1 MWRAITVILFLFSI
15 GCSSPMYERLSQSIQ
30 IGITIKE
37 TTEKVRFVELTREK
51 AYEFFVPK
59 GSTNSPIRMQADG
72 LYCAMD
78 ENWFTNNVLVEYN
91 QFLTQ
96 LQLENRYSYEKND
109 CDDYA
114 RSFTFFCR
122 LKSLRIP
129 DIKYS
134 MPVADIFYHVNGS
147 QLINH
152 AINAVIVLTKDGKLK
167 IIYIE
172 PQTPAKLLE
181 SSYTNITKN
190 IYYLAM

>member
-1 MWRAITVILFLFSI
+1 
-15 GCSSPMYERLSQSIQ
+15 
-30 IGITIKE
+30 
-37 TTEKVRFVELTREK
+37 
-51 AYEFFVPK
+51 
-59 GSTNSPIRMQADG
+59 
-72 LYCAMD
+72 
-78 ENWFTNNVLVEYN
+78 
-91 QFLTQ
+91 
-96 LQLENRYSYEKND
+96 
-109 CDDYA
+109 
-114 RSFTFFCR
+114 
-122 LKSLRIP
+122 
-129 DIKYS
+129 